1 MFSNVGWGEVLVLLI
16 VALFLIGPERLP
28 GLIKEARAM
37 LLAVRKAVSQAKEQ
51 LDGELG
57 EDFREFSKPLQEL
70 NSVRQMG
77 AKGFITKTLLDD
89 DDSILTSFSETKQ
102 EVKDTVDTV
111 RKPNLRESLKA
122 DSAKKKAPSGSAA
135 PASGS
140 ADNGGIAV
148 TQQSTAGESRAQTS
162 NPVADA
168 AEQLAGDAGSAGNAG
183 NAGDKEKPSAPGYG
197 WEDVT

>member
-28 GLIKEARAM
+28 GLIKEVRAM

-51 LDGELG
+51 IDGELG
-57 EDFREFSKPLQEL
+57 EDFKEFSKPLQEL

-89 DDSILTSFSETKQ
+89 DDSFLTSFNETKQ
-102 EVKDTVDTV
+102 DVKDTVDAV
-111 RKPNLRESLKA
+111 RKPNLCASLKA
-122 DSAKKKAPSGSAA
+122 DNDNGKQAAAQGQSA

-140 ADNGGIAV
+140 ADNGGVNV
-148 TQQSTAGESRAQTS
+148 TQQSSAGESRSQLDD
-162 NPVADA
+162 PVADA
-168 AEQLAGDAGSAGNAG
+168 AAQLMNGG
-183 NAGDKEKPSAPGYG
+183 KEKPSAPGSG

>member
-28 GLIKEARAM
+28 GLIKEVRAM
-37 LLAVRKAVSQAKEQ
+37 LLAVRNAISQAKEQ
-51 LDGELG
+51 IDGELG

-89 DDSILTSFSETKQ
+89 DDSFLTSFNETKQ
-102 EVKDTVDTV
+102 DVKDTVDTV

-122 DSAKKKAPSGSAA
+122 DRTKKSAQPQPSL
-135 PASGS
+135 ASGS

-148 TQQSTAGESRAQTS
+148 TQQSNAGESRS
-162 NPVADA
+162 SHDSPVADA
-168 AEQLAGDAGSAGNAG
+168 AEQLTGDAGSTSEP
-183 NAGDKEKPSAPGYG
+183 KEKPSAPGYG

>member
-51 LDGELG
+51 IDGELG

-89 DDSILTSFSETKQ
+89 DDSFLTSFNETKQ
-102 EVKDTVDTV
+102 DVKDTVDTV
-111 RKPNLRESLKA
+111 RKPNLREALKA
-122 DSAKKKAPSGSAA
+122 DKNKGSAQPQPA

-148 TQQSTAGESRAQTS
+148 TQQSNAGESRS
-162 NPVADA
+162 SLDSPVAEA
-168 AEQLAGDAGSAGNAG
+168 AEQLTGDAGNPDAA
-183 NAGDKEKPSAPGYG
+183 KEKPSAPGYG

>member
-16 VALFLIGPERLP
+16 VGLFLIGPERLP

-51 LDGELG
+51 IDGELG

-89 DDSILTSFSETKQ
+89 DDSFLTSFNETKQ
-102 EVKDTVDTV
+102 DVKDIVDTV

-122 DSAKKKAPSGSAA
+122 DKNKNSAQLQPA

-148 TQQSTAGESRAQTS
+148 TQQSNAGESRS
-162 NPVADA
+162 GVDSPVADA
-168 AEQLAGDAGSAGNAG
+168 AEQLTGDAGNTDSA
-183 NAGDKEKPSAPGYG
+183 KEKPSAPGYG

>member
-28 GLIKEARAM
+28 GLIKEVHAV
-37 LLAVRKAVSQAKEQ
+37 LLAVRKAVSQAKDQ

-89 DDSILTSFSETKQ
+89 DDSFLTSFNETKQ
-102 EVKDTVDTV
+102 DVKDTVDTV
-111 RKPNLRESLKA
+111 RKPNLRETLK
-122 DSAKKKAPSGSAA
+122 SGNKPGQPA

-140 ADNGGIAV
+140 ADNDGV
-148 TQQSTAGESRAQTS
+148 SVSQQSAAGESRSSQLDD
-162 NPVADA
+162 PVANA
-168 AEQLAGDAGSAGNAG
+168 AQQLTGN
-183 NAGDKEKPSAPGYG
+183 EKPSAPSNG

>member
-1 MFSNVGWGEVLVLLI
+1 LI

-51 LDGELG
+51 IDGELG

-89 DDSILTSFSETKQ
+89 DDSFLTSFNETKQ
-102 EVKDTVDTV
+102 DVKDTVDTV
-111 RKPNLRESLKA
+111 RKPNLREALKA
-122 DSAKKKAPSGSAA
+122 DKNKSSAQPQPA

-148 TQQSTAGESRAQTS
+148 TQQSNAGESRS
-162 NPVADA
+162 SLDSPVAEA
-168 AEQLAGDAGSAGNAG
+168 AEQLTGDAGNAD
-183 NAGDKEKPSAPGYG
+183 AAKEKPSAPGYG

>member
-28 GLIKEARAM
+28 GLIKEVRAM

-51 LDGELG
+51 IDGELG

-89 DDSILTSFSETKQ
+89 DDSFLTSFNETKQ
-102 EVKDTVDTV
+102 DVKDTVDTV

-122 DSAKKKAPSGSAA
+122 DKNKSSAQLQPA

-148 TQQSTAGESRAQTS
+148 TQQSNAGESRS
-162 NPVADA
+162 GVDSPVADA
-168 AEQLAGDAGSAGNAG
+168 AEQLTGDAGNTDSA
-183 NAGDKEKPSAPGYG
+183 KEKPSAPGYG

>member
-16 VALFLIGPERLP
+16 VGLFLIGPERLP

-51 LDGELG
+51 IDGELG
-57 EDFREFSKPLQEL
+57 ENFREFSKPLQEL

-89 DDSILTSFSETKQ
+89 DDSFLTSFNETKQ
-102 EVKDTVDTV
+102 DVKDTVDTV

-122 DSAKKKAPSGSAA
+122 DKNKNSAQPQPA

-148 TQQSTAGESRAQTS
+148 TQQSNAGESRS
-162 NPVADA
+162 SLDSPVADA
-168 AEQLAGDAGSAGNAG
+168 AEQLTGDAGNTDPA
-183 NAGDKEKPSAPGYG
+183 KEKPSAPGYG

>member
-51 LDGELG
+51 IDGELG

-89 DDSILTSFSETKQ
+89 DDSFLTSFNETKQ
-102 EVKDTVDTV
+102 DVKDTVDTV

-122 DSAKKKAPSGSAA
+122 DKNKSSAQSQPA

-148 TQQSTAGESRAQTS
+148 TQQSNAGESRS
-162 NPVADA
+162 GVDSPVADA
-168 AEQLAGDAGSAGNAG
+168 AEQLTGDAGNMDPA
-183 NAGDKEKPSAPGYG
+183 KEKPSAPGYG

>member
-51 LDGELG
+51 IDGELG

-89 DDSILTSFSETKQ
+89 DDSFLTSFNETKQ
-102 EVKDTVDTV
+102 DVKDTVDTV
-111 RKPNLRESLKA
+111 RKPNLREALKV
-122 DSAKKKAPSGSAA
+122 DKNKSSAQPQPA

-148 TQQSTAGESRAQTS
+148 TQQSNAGESRS
-162 NPVADA
+162 GVDSPVADA
-168 AEQLAGDAGSAGNAG
+168 AEQLTGDAGNTDSA
-183 NAGDKEKPSAPGYG
+183 KEKPSAPGYG

>member
-51 LDGELG
+51 IDGELG
-57 EDFREFSKPLQEL
+57 EDFREFSRPLQEL

-89 DDSILTSFSETKQ
+89 DDSFLTSFNETKQ
-102 EVKDTVDTV
+102 DVKDTVDTV
-111 RKPNLRESLKA
+111 RKPNLREALKA
-122 DSAKKKAPSGSAA
+122 EKNKSSAQPQPA

-148 TQQSTAGESRAQTS
+148 TQQSNAGESRS
-162 NPVADA
+162 GLDSPVAEA
-168 AEQLAGDAGSAGNAG
+168 AEQLTGDAGNSDAA
-183 NAGDKEKPSAPGYG
+183 KEKPSAPGYG

>member
-28 GLIKEARAM
+28 GLIKEVRAM

-51 LDGELG
+51 IDGELG

-89 DDSILTSFSETKQ
+89 DDSFLTSFNETKQ
-102 EVKDTVDTV
+102 DVKDTVDTV

-122 DSAKKKAPSGSAA
+122 DKNKNSAQPQPA

-148 TQQSTAGESRAQTS
+148 TQQSNAGESRS
-162 NPVADA
+162 GVDSPVADA
-168 AEQLAGDAGSAGNAG
+168 AEQLTGDAGNTDSA
-183 NAGDKEKPSAPGYG
+183 KEKPSAPGYG

>member
-51 LDGELG
+51 IDGELG

-77 AKGFITKTLLDD
+77 AKGFISKTLLDD
-89 DDSILTSFSETKQ
+89 DDSFLTSFNETKQ
-102 EVKDTVDTV
+102 DVKDTVDTV
-111 RKPNLRESLKA
+111 RKPNLREALKA
-122 DSAKKKAPSGSAA
+122 DKNKSSAEPQPA

-148 TQQSTAGESRAQTS
+148 TQQSNAGESRS
-162 NPVADA
+162 SLDSPVAEA
-168 AEQLAGDAGSAGNAG
+168 AEQLTGDAGNPDTA
-183 NAGDKEKPSAPGYG
+183 KEKPSAPGYG